1 MNNIHLTARTLRED
15 LKDVCVKLNNQILQ
29 EPASLNRSRLVI
41 ALENIIDADFQ
52 ILQVYENSSYNAFPE
67 CDKFDNRIG
76 REVKNEDIH
85 CECSP
90 DRGECFNCGT
100 NLL

>member
-1 MNNIHLTARTLRED
+1 MNNIHLTARSLRED

-29 EPASLNRSRLVI
+29 EPVSLNRSRLVI
-41 ALENIIDADFQ
+41 ALESLIEADYQ
-52 ILQVYENSSYNAFPE
+52 IQQVYENSSYNAFPE
-67 CDKFDNRIG
+67 CDKFVNRTG
-76 REVKNEDIH
+76 REVRNEDIH
-85 CECSP
+85 CERSS